1 MCTGFYVSLV
11 NSTNIV
17 GGVFFPTF
25 RSELGKA
32 HVVTGKDIETEP
44 QQTINAVTEMQRRQ
58 CCFFFLGL

>member
-1 MCTGFYVSLV
+1 MSLV

-58 CCFFFLGL
+58 CCFFFF